1 MPAGVAFS
9 LAAYLLYSCCD
20 AIIKGFGS
28 SLSVFEIAFWTAL
41 FSFLPAIFTS
51 LPPVAFLSP
60 VSVVAASVD
69 GDTVGWLDRDLLVD
83 TDVIVA
89 LRALCTREQPTVS
102 AHDALLSR
110 GRQLD

>member
-41 FSFLPAIFTS
+41 FSFLPAIFTKPKGEHWRLS
-51 LPPVAFLSP
+51 DDLEAMMEERRAAYRSAGQPNTEAKRKPHNLP
-60 VSVVAASVD
+60 
-69 GDTVGWLDRDLLVD
+69 
-83 TDVIVA
+83 
-89 LRALCTREQPTVS
+89 CYTRN
-102 AHDALLSR
+102 
-110 GRQLD
+110 